1 MDLLRAVAFLLAA
14 GSALAAALS
23 LGGAVSDK
31 LDLFAQAAP
40 AWLVTSLI
48 ALLALALTGAGRV
61 GLALAAFALV
71 ASLALIAPDAIAG
84 FTLRHAAAGRHT
96 LKLVQLNVWD
106 RNRDP
111 AATEA
116 WLRAQRADILVLE
129 EFGDGSVPAAL
140 ADTYPFSTGCPPGCA
155 TVILSRMPLSANG
168 TIAWP
173 GLGPRHTGAWASF
186 GHGADAFVVAG
197 AHYRWPIPAGPQ
209 REQARRFVAALA
221 PFDRKSLIVAGDFN
235 LNPWSFGLRSQDK
248 ALSIPRITHALFT
261 WPAGPIS
268 HWRLNLPFP
277 VLAVDQIYAGSDW
290 EVVSVSRGP
299 LLGSDH
305 YPVVAVLTR

>member
-31 LDLFAQAAP
+31 LDLFAQASP
-40 AWLVTSLI
+40 AWLVASLV
-48 ALLALALTGAGRV
+48 ALIALALTGAGRL
-61 GLALAAFALV
+61 GMALAAFGLIV
-71 ASLALIAPDAIAG
+71 SLALIAPDVIVGLAPR
-84 FTLRHAAAGRHT
+84 LAADGRQT

-116 WLRAQRADILVLE
+116 WLRAQKADILVLE
-129 EFGDGSVPAAL
+129 EFGDGAVPTAL
-140 ADTYPFSTGCPPGCA
+140 ADAYPYGTLCAPGCA
-155 TVILSRMPLSANG
+155 TVILSRMPLAASG
-168 TIAWP
+168 TIDWP
-173 GLGPRHTGAWASF
+173 GLGPRHTGAWASI
-186 GHGADAFVVAG
+186 GQGADAFVVAG

-235 LNPWSFGLRSQDK
+235 LNPWSFGIRRQDK
-248 ALSIPRITHALFT
+248 ALGIPRITHALFS

-277 VLAVDQIYAGSDW
+277 VLALDQIYAGPDW
-290 EVVSVSRGP
+290 KVVSVTRGP
-299 LLGSDH
+299 VLGSDH

>member
-1 MDLLRAVAFLLAA
+1 MDFLRAVAFLLAA

-23 LGGAVSDK
+23 LGGSVSDK

-40 AWLVTSLI
+40 AWLVASLV

-61 GLALAAFALV
+61 GLALAAFALIV
-71 ASLALIAPDAIAG
+71 SIALIAPDVVAG
-84 FTLRHAAAGRHT
+84 LAPRHPTGTGQT
-96 LKLVQLNVWD
+96 LKIVQFNIWD

-111 AATEA
+111 AATAA
-116 WLRAQRADILVLE
+116 WLRGQGADILVLE
-129 EFGDGSVPAAL
+129 EFGDGAVPTAL
-140 ADTYPFSTGCPPGCA
+140 ADAYPYATLCAPGCA
-155 TVILSRMPLSANG
+155 TLILSRMPISASG
-168 TIAWP
+168 AIDWP
-173 GLGPRHTGAWASF
+173 GLGPRHSGAWAGF

-235 LNPWSFGLRSQDK
+235 LNPWSFGLRRQDR
-248 ALSIPRITHALFT
+248 ALGIPRITHVLFT

-277 VLAVDQIYAGSDW
+277 VLAVDQIYAGTDW
-290 EVVSVSRGP
+290 KVVSVSRGP

>member
-23 LGGAVSDK
+23 LGGAVSDR
-31 LDLFAQAAP
+31 LDLFAQVAP
-40 AWLVTSLI
+40 AWLVASLV
-48 ALLALALTGAGRV
+48 ALIALALTGAGRAGV
-61 GLALAAFALV
+61 VLAAFALIV
-71 ASLALIAPDAIAG
+71 SIALIAPDVIAG
-84 FTLRHAAAGRHT
+84 LAPRHAERGRQT
-96 LKLVQLNVWD
+96 LKVVQLNVWD
-106 RNRDP
+106 RNRNP

-116 WLRAQRADILVLE
+116 WLRAQKADILVLE

-140 ADTYPFSTGCPPGCA
+140 ADAYPYGTPCAPGCA
-155 TVILSRMPLSANG
+155 TAILSRMPLSASG
-168 TIAWP
+168 IIDWP

-186 GHGADAFVVAG
+186 GQGPDAFVVAG

-209 REQARRFVAALA
+209 REQARRFVAELA

-235 LNPWSFGLRSQDK
+235 LNPWSFGLRRQDK
-248 ALSIPRITHALFT
+248 ALGIPRISHALFT

-277 VLAVDQIYAGSDW
+277 VLAVDQIYAGPGW
-290 EVVSVSRGP
+290 KVVSVTRGP
-299 LLGSDH
+299 VLGSDH
-305 YPVVAVLTR
+305 YPLVAILSR